1 MEYFKYK
8 PQLFSTLLTEHFC
21 MLLKLRHKSQL
32 YLTLPMDS
40 LKYITIDDSK
50 IHIQTYL
57 VSRLHKSTCKFNL
70 CELLTWFNNNNTFLK
85 HWFYQLKYYGD
96 ISVIIALCLNLLVPL
111 RQDFINVLTRSWHA
125 HVGSSTRETN
135 CNKILPSPTFVV
147 RISTRHSLSPK
158 STTRKTRKE
167 NSMFGNKTYVTP
179 PGRRKQYTPKN
190 TSNQIKVVSEPKKL
204 THDGLY
210 ITFWPCLTNQTLA
223 KCSKIFINRVDF
235 LPPSS
240 TTSIQ

>member
-1 MEYFKYK
+1 MEYFKHK

-21 MLLKLRHKSQL
+21 ILLKLRHKSQL
-32 YLTLPMDS
+32 YLTLPLDS

-50 IHIQTYL
+50 IYIQTYR

-70 CELLTWFNNNNTFLK
+70 CELLTWFNNNTFLK
-85 HWFYQLKYYGD
+85 HWFYQLKYYGG
-96 ISVIIALCLNLLVPL
+96 ISVIIALCLILLMPL

-190 TSNQIKVVSEPKKL
+190 TSNQIKVVS
-204 THDGLY
+204 
-210 ITFWPCLTNQTLA
+210 
-223 KCSKIFINRVDF
+223 
-235 LPPSS
+235 
-240 TTSIQ
+240 